1 MPNQNKFI
9 AFNFL
14 LILTNFSFKR
24 QILLYG
30 GIANEVVFCSDIWI
44 NALTQIRTNLTNYS
58 VLICYT
64 TSFPIYHLIYDK
76 PPHFRYTT
84 SFPIYHLISDIPP
97 QDTKYGLYSPKFFRP
112 QIKNWYTIKIFS
124 LPTHPHSNH
133 FSYKYQNF
141 QHFYFT
147 YMVHKPHTFQVLAK
161 LVYGL

>member
-84 SFPIYHLISDIPP
+84 SFPIYHLKIQNMVYIPRN
-97 QDTKYGLYSPKFFRP
+97 FFDP
-112 QIKNWYTIKIFS
+112 HLQIWYTIKIFS
-124 LPTHPHSNH
+124 LTTHPNSNH
-133 FSYKYQNF
+133 FPYKYQNF
-141 QHFYFT
+141 SYFYFK
-147 YMVHKPHTFQVLAK
+147 YRVYKPHTFQVFAK
-161 LVYGL
+161 VVYGL